1 MDTRFWGPSGWQLL
15 HLIAAD
21 PAIHDKKATAE
32 FFELLEFVLPCK
44 YCRASFHDY
53 MEEQPLT
60 AAIVGEPEA
69 FGHWVYD
76 IHNRVNDKLRS
87 QGLLKTANPS
97 WCSVRDRY
105 ARLQAGLCT
114 PDKGREPIG
123 WNFMTSVAFATP
135 GVRSVSTPMP
145 DTPQRAPAD
154 LKKRN
159 RYNLLTKAER
169 AQKLAAWWK
178 LIPAILPCEEWRAAW
193 SAGMASVGE
202 PPVCDGRNAMM
213 RWMWRVEE
221 AVCAG
226 LRCPKPHP
234 SRKALILSVRRYE
247 SGCSAAK
254 RGKTCRALPQGR
266 GSKKRATKRLR
277 KRREVG

>member
-21 PAIHDKKATAE
+21 PKPSPQRQKAIAE
-32 FFELLEFVLPCK
+32 FFNLLEYVLPCK

-53 MEEQPLT
+53 MEDQPLT
-60 AAIVGEPEA
+60 AAIVGETEA
-69 FGHWVYD
+69 FGHWVYA

-87 QGLLKTANPS
+87 QGLLKTVNPP

-105 ARLQAGLCT
+105 AQLQKGLCT
-114 PDKGREPIG
+114 PDKDSEPLG
-123 WNFMTSVAFATP
+123 WKFMTSVAFATP

-145 DTPQRAPAD
+145 DAPPRSTWTSLD
-154 LKKRN
+154 LRKRN

-178 LIPAILPCEEWRAAW
+178 LIPAILPCEEWRGAW
-193 SAGMASVGE
+193 TQEE

-221 AVCAG
+221 EVCAG

-234 SRKALILSVRRYE
+234 SRKAMVLSVKLHA
-247 SGCSAAK
+247 SGCSTAK
-254 RGKTCRALPQGR
+254 RGKTCRARARAR
-266 GSKKRATKRLR
+266 GTR
-277 KRREVG
+277 KSREVA

>member
-21 PAIHDKKATAE
+21 PKPSQQRQTAIAE
-32 FFELLEFVLPCK
+32 FFNLLEYVLPCK

-60 AAIVGEPEA
+60 AAIVGDTDA
-69 FGHWVYD
+69 FGHWVYA

-87 QGLLKTANPS
+87 QGLLKTVNPS

-105 ARLQAGLCT
+105 AQLQKGLCT
-114 PDKGREPIG
+114 PDKDSQPLG

-145 DTPQRAPAD
+145 DAPARSTWASLD
-154 LKKRN
+154 LRKRN
-159 RYNLLTKAER
+159 RYNLLTKSER
-169 AQKLAAWWK
+169 AEALAAWWK

-193 SAGMASVGE
+193 ASGTAE
-202 PPVCDGRNAMM
+202 QGAPPVCDGRNAMM
-213 RWMWRVEE
+213 RWMWGVEE

-234 SRKALILSVRRYE
+234 SRKAMVLSVKVHA
-247 SGCSAAK
+247 SGCSTAK
-254 RGKTCRALPQGR
+254 RGKTCRALP
-266 GSKKRATKRLR
+266 RAQIRRTR
-277 KRREVG
+277 KRRDVA